1 MKVTNKIKITDI
13 MVDLLALFL
22 IFLNSYIILRLPDL
36 FFYKNSIGGVE
47 SNLLENRGISGGVDL
62 LEEEVLLY
70 TVPISLFE
78 PDSIRED
85 EIIYKLRN
93 KGFFVT
99 NTVSSLSF
107 SNALKYEKQ
116 FSNLPVYSQDEIRV
130 YASTLVEAGSRYIYS
145 DSLLYST
152 DSIVNCSVEG
162 YSFDNVM
169 DKLFKTK
176 FKYRVSDLSDKVYG
190 YIFLYDRYGEP
201 IFKGVSESDVLY
213 LKEGGMPFYR
223 IDLAEFV
230 PLPIASYKCEIFL
243 INDDNLSYTNFCIQ
257 KDKNGRVL
265 FPTYFAGSYGVLV
278 VQNEDGVFTYYDL
291 WRPGFV
297 YSNGFSLI
305 NNKNNYDF
313 YIRDDSFELEMIQI
327 HDIPVLI
334 TLNILA
340 ESSVIYFNVKML
352 KNGLVAQPN
361 SIIFH
366 TPLHKELS
374 FRENKIIKLPR
385 GKFTI
390 EFK

>member
-1 MKVTNKIKITDI
+1 MKVTNNKIKITDI

-47 SNLLENRGISGGVDL
+47 NNRGVGGGVDL
-62 LEEEVLLY
+62 LEEEVYLY

-78 PDSIRED
+78 PDPIRED
-85 EIIYKLRN
+85 EIVDKLRN

-99 NTVSSLSF
+99 NAVSSLSF

-116 FSNLPVYSQDEIRV
+116 FSILPVYSQDEIRV
-130 YASTLVEAGSRYIYS
+130 YASTLVEVGSRYIYS

-152 DSIVNCSVEG
+152 DSVVSCSVEG

-190 YIFLYDRYGEP
+190 YIFLYDRYSEP

-213 LKEGGMPFYR
+213 LKEGGTPLYR
-223 IDLAEFV
+223 IDLAEYI
-230 PLPIASYKCEIFL
+230 PLPIVSDKCEIFL
-243 INDDNLSYTNFCIQ
+243 INDDNLSYTNFCVQ

-278 VQNEDGVFTYYDL
+278 IQNENEIFVYDL

-305 NNKNNYDF
+305 NNKNNYNF

-352 KNGLVAQPN
+352 KNGLVTQPN
-361 SIIFH
+361 SIIFQ
-366 TPLHKELS
+366 TLNKELN

-390 EFK
+390 ALCD